1 MSQNSISIKKHKN
14 LAGKM
19 EVCAVGELPCTR
31 RLAGRCGYRPL
42 RGETIEPRRKSGA
55 GSGGHT
61 GRPYEK
67 TGGGAVGAA
76 CMAAR
81 AALPRRMHPVLGG
94 YTIRPYSV
102 DGVPRA
108 RRLAGRCGHRPLRG
122 GIINPRWESE
132 AVHRG
137 LCMLRCLPAGY
148 GTRKEPFAPCT
159 HSPLLCPRQLQRGLS
174 NSLPALRLRSA
185 GLLLQGEWKG
195 SIAN

>member
-19 EVCAVGELPCTR
+19 EVCAVGELLCTR

-195 SIAN
+195 SITN

>member
-1 MSQNSISIKKHKN
+1 MCGRRAALHTA
-14 LAGKM
+14 AGGPM
-19 EVCAVGELPCTR
+19 WVSAPTR
-31 RLAGRCGYRPL
+31 RNHRAPAEIGP
-42 RGETIEPRRKSGA
+42 

-195 SIAN
+195 SITD